1 MNLFE
6 LSMATIYT
14 IGHSTHSQS
23 EFEEMLR
30 SQGVARLVDI
40 RRYPG
45 SRRYPHFS
53 KEALAEWLPAAGID
67 YVHEL
72 ALGGRRKPEED
83 SPNTFWR
90 NAQFRAYADY
100 MSTAEFRDALA
111 RLIEVANLQP
121 TAIMC
126 AEAVPWRCHRNLVA
140 DALVARSHNVLHIMS
155 AKKAEPHVL
164 NPHAEV
170 EPDGTIIYRSKPA
183 DQTELFE
190 A

>member
-1 MNLFE
+1 
-6 LSMATIYT
+6 MATIYT

-30 SQGVARLVDI
+30 SRGISRLVDI

-53 KEALAEWLPAAGID
+53 KDSLAEWLPAVGIE

-72 ALGGRRKPEED
+72 ALGGRRKPDED
-83 SPNTFWR
+83 SPNTYWR

-100 MSTAEFRDALA
+100 MSSPEFKGALG
-111 RLIEVANLQP
+111 RLLDMASQHP

-140 DALVARSHNVLHIMS
+140 DALVARGHQALHIMTAS
-155 AKKAEPHVL
+155 KADPHVL
-164 NPHAEV
+164 NPHV
-170 EPDGTIIYRSKPA
+170 DITPDGTLIYREKLA
-183 DQTELFE
+183 EQRELFE
-190 A
+190 T